1 MAHQDAGKA
10 ADVAADAR
18 NRGWRTFVQGVG
30 VDVALAVLTALTA
43 LTSGEVRWT
52 RAYWIALAGLV
63 ARSAVV
69 ALVAAVSRRV
79 YPPSTVDN

>member
-1 MAHQDAGKA
+1 MMAHQDAGRA

-43 LTSGEVRWT
+43 STGEIRWT
-52 RAYWIALAGLV
+52 RAYWLALAGLL

-79 YPPSTVDN
+79 YPPSTAGD